1 MAVRGIFFIELFPNW
16 TACSPI
22 TYTKSLT
29 RERFNLSLII
39 ILAWELLRSYPK
51 HKVNIFPRKITRIL
65 LPQVTEIDVIGPF
78 SAKSPTTSPYFKRA
92 GASAGNLVYMLTNI
106 WKVDVQQNTDMSE
119 VARDVIGICAKDL
132 ISSEAKYHASRH
144 KRYVRIIYSNENEGR
159 MKQIVHYSLFMK
171 LCTVCAK
178 I

>member
-1 MAVRGIFFIELFPNW
+1 M
-16 TACSPI
+16 
-22 TYTKSLT
+22 
-29 RERFNLSLII
+29 
-39 ILAWELLRSYPK
+39 
-51 HKVNIFPRKITRIL
+51 
-65 LPQVTEIDVIGPF
+65 
-78 SAKSPTTSPYFKRA
+78 
-92 GASAGNLVYMLTNI
+92 YMLTNI

-144 KRYVRIIYSNENEGR
+144 KRFVRIIYANENEGR
-159 MKQIVHYSLFMK
+159 MKQILHYSLFMK